1 MSVSVPGRIVV
12 IDNVEED
19 VKDIIK
25 SFWDSG
31 ESVIFF
37 RSIPDEDKIPPNVR
51 LLILDIALSGE
62 EFREDEDIPQLALIL
77 KHIVSKTK
85 LCLIVLWSRHI
96 YGTGESFIDQ
106 IKEDYRIQTDKDIP
120 STIFFI
126 QFGKTDVDQS
136 WLAEKIRKWID
147 ETPNAG
153 IVFEWEKLI
162 DNARDEAV
170 SDIVS
175 VGEIQV
181 LLKSLEKEAGRDPL
195 PRKLVSLFNRI
206 LQRHA
211 TTDAKI
217 IQLKPLTEKILE
229 QSLEHPD
236 SLKWY
241 RNLHYLIAYYKIA
254 ESEPLWT
261 GDIFRTSSAD
271 LEKEYAIV
279 ITPACDFAQKKV
291 GQFKVVYGLKFK
303 VIPDYAQHGEEDIP
317 PVVKKIGKKEKE
329 KRYKNRKKISCMLIS
344 GSGLPQKFYIL
355 HFLKE
360 SKDTGEYF
368 HLLFDFQYVDS
379 FEIKPTDWERICRVD
394 SPWID
399 DILQKYASLSARIGV
414 PEIPEDVRKAEMEK
428 LVGG

>member
-12 IDNVEED
+12 IDNVEAD

-37 RSIPDEDKIPPNVR
+37 RSIPDEDKIPPNVT

-136 WLAEKIRKWID
+136 WLTEKIRKWID

-181 LLKSLEKEAGRDPL
+181 LLKSL
-195 PRKLVSLFNRI
+195 V
-206 LQRHA
+206 
-211 TTDAKI
+211 
-217 IQLKPLTEKILE
+217 
-229 QSLEHPD
+229 
-236 SLKWY
+236 
-241 RNLHYLIAYYKIA
+241 
-254 ESEPLWT
+254 
-261 GDIFRTSSAD
+261 
-271 LEKEYAIV
+271 
-279 ITPACDFAQKKV
+279 
-291 GQFKVVYGLKFK
+291 
-303 VIPDYAQHGEEDIP
+303 
-317 PVVKKIGKKEKE
+317 
-329 KRYKNRKKISCMLIS
+329 
-344 GSGLPQKFYIL
+344 
-355 HFLKE
+355 
-360 SKDTGEYF
+360 
-368 HLLFDFQYVDS
+368 
-379 FEIKPTDWERICRVD
+379 
-394 SPWID
+394 
-399 DILQKYASLSARIGV
+399 ASLVMAGMLYLLPKWHFSISISTLSASTSWFM
-414 PEIPEDVRKAEMEK
+414 AS
-428 LVGG
+428 